1 MIRVTTKDRGC
12 YVREKSSFHVN
23 MNGLNLNV
31 NEKEKTFVKMEQLV
45 MPEKVKKLNFI
56 MNFGYDTKFL
66 KREDTHEYEIKYVS
80 LNDLCHQVNTLVYN
94 NFITKTGCIENVNS
108 GSNDVPLN
116 ANATK
121 ENATIENPV
130 DENVNENAGADSDG
144 NADVAEGTVVIDGN
158 TDVAESPVVITGPPP
173 VKRKDNGNV
182 NKVDPNFV
190 KYSLRQKMSATNSV
204 VPVENMF
211 CLKYVDG
218 RVQLKMAAGFMF
230 FASAHLMLAL
240 GFRSEVM
247 RTFTSSG
254 KTEAEVIKESD
265 NLTLKICSCFNISDI
280 VHFYAD
286 EDRICHIGFKKLIE
300 PTFFVDGNMHSILC
314 SYDIEK
320 KVVLCNLKRLNNVS
334 FREVQF
340 CLYNNLFEPYE
351 LGVCVK
357 KCPISFNLV
366 ICKKL

>member
-1 MIRVTTKDRGC
+1 METLKVIRVTTKDRGC

-66 KREDTHEYEIKYVS
+66 KKEDTHEYEIKYVS
-80 LNDLCHQVNTLVYN
+80 MNDLCHQVNTLVYN
-94 NFITKTGCIENVNS
+94 NFISKTSCIENDNLR
-108 GSNDVPLN
+108 SNNAPLN
-116 ANATK
+116 A
-121 ENATIENPV
+121 EEENPTIG
-130 DENVNENAGADSDG
+130 NPADG
-144 NADVAEGTVVIDGN
+144 NADGNLNENPGGKLDGN
-158 TDVAESPVVITGPPP
+158 PVGNPDVAESPVVINGPPP
-173 VKRKDNGNV
+173 VIKKNSGNV

-190 KYSLRQKMSATNSV
+190 KYTLRQKMSVAKTT
-204 VPVENMF
+204 VPVEDMF
-211 CLKYVDG
+211 CVKYVDG
-218 RVQLKMAAGFMF
+218 RVQMRMAAGFMF

-247 RTFTSSG
+247 RLFGSSG
-254 KTEAEVIKESD
+254 KTEAEVISESD
-265 NLTLKICSCFNISDI
+265 KLTLKICSCFTISDI
-280 VHFYAD
+280 VHFLAD

-300 PTFFVDGNMHSILC
+300 PTFYIDGNLHSILC
-314 SYDIEK
+314 SYDVEK
-320 KVVLCNLKRLNNVS
+320 KVILCNLKRLNNVS

>member
-121 ENATIENPV
+121 ENETIENPV
-130 DENVNENAGADSDG
+130 DENVNENAGVDSDG

-190 KYSLRQKMSATNSV
+190 KYSLRQKMSATNFV

-218 RVQLKMAAGFMF
+218 RVQMKMAAGFMF
-230 FASAHLMLAL
+230 FASAHLLLAL

-300 PTFFVDGNMHSILC
+300 LTFFVDGNMHSILC